1 MPDKTVFVVDD
12 DAAVTQGLRF
22 MLRTGGYSVDA
33 FPSARSFL
41 EGYDPRRGGCL
52 LLDIR
57 MPRMTGPELQQQLN
71 VRGWRIPVIFIT
83 GHGSVSLAIAAMQA
97 GAFDFIE
104 KPLRED
110 ALIESIERAL
120 RWNDRA
126 YEERLERATVQ
137 ARVAALTPT
146 ARTRGLR
153 AGGHGRA
160 QQGHRPPTRHQPP
173 YGRVASRRYRREAA
187 SGKPGGLDPHGD
199 NHQLQSDYLIPLR
212 RSLGADIVP
221 QPLTARSRPADTA
234 DPKDGRLCRLLTSKR
249 QLNLESSDVPARRR
263 KLAFLSGQ
271 ACCFAYWRS
280 PHRA

>member
-137 ARVAALTPT
+137 ARVAALTH
-146 ARTRGLR
+146 R
-153 AGGHGRA
+153 ANERSSSWRPRA
-160 QQGHRPPTRHQPP
+160 SPTRSSSADSAL
-173 YGRVASRRYRREAA
+173 ASVRSSCISPISSRSCKREA
-187 SGKPGGLDPHGD
+187 
-199 NHQLQSDYLIPLR
+199 
-212 RSLGADIVP
+212 
-221 QPLTARSRPADTA
+221 
-234 DPKDGRLCRLLTSKR
+234 
-249 QLNLESSDVPARRR
+249 
-263 KLAFLSGQ
+263 
-271 ACCFAYWRS
+271 WRT
-280 PHRA
+280 

>member
-1 MPDKTVFVVDD
+1 
-12 DAAVTQGLRF
+12 

-97 GAFDFIE
+97 GAFDFVE

-126 YEERLERATVQ
+126 YEERLERAALQ
-137 ARVAALTPT
+137 ARVAALTPREREVFELAAT
-146 ARTRGLR
+146 GEPNKVIARRLGISLR
-153 AGGHGRA
+153 PVELH
-160 QQGHRPPTRHQPP
+160 
-173 YGRVASRRYRREAA
+173 
-187 SGKPGGLDPHGD
+187 L
-199 NHQLQSDYLIPLR
+199 
-212 RSLGADIVP
+212 ADIVEKL
-221 QPLTARSRPADTA
+221 QAGSLADLIRMGIIINSNPT
-234 DPKDGRLCRLLTSKR
+234 T
-249 QLNLESSDVPARRR
+249 
-263 KLAFLSGQ
+263 
-271 ACCFAYWRS
+271 
-280 PHRA
+280 